1 MLTRVDRWDPFA
13 VVSLIEHISI
23 IAAAFALFSHL
34 GLELLFE
41 LKHFP
46 DSIEQITSYGGA
58 ALLHFGFILVHII
71 QSGVLKSPIIIPW
84 LLERMLMLRG
94 ILRGDIRAFKGNEKE
109 RAAYLERHSWRPGAE
124 MVTLSED
131 LKDAL
136 QQSREVLHVFGAKD
150 PLRHYNL
157 NRCCQLSKQEL
168 QHVCEIKSLG
178 GHHHT
183 HGFAAI
189 IADTIAHSVSMP
201 TFSIAWLLLT
211 LDKKVNPL
219 GVAWTA
225 EMSTLLLLACVIHVG
240 IQQSMKSWRIIEG
253 RPPKEASVRVQ
264 SSAQPLEQVPD

>member
-71 QSGVLKSPIIIPW
+71 QAGVLKWPIIIPW
-84 LLERMLMLRG
+84 LLKRILILRG
-94 ILRGDIRAFKGNEKE
+94 ILRGDIRAFEGNEKDI
-109 RAAYLERHSWRPGAE
+109 AAYLEGQGWRPGAQ
-124 MVTLSED
+124 MVTMTED

-136 QQSREVLHVFGAKD
+136 QQSREVHQAFGAKD
-150 PLRHYNL
+150 SLQHYDL
-157 NRCCQLSKQEL
+157 NECCQLLKDQL
-168 QHVCEIKSLG
+168 QHVCQIKSLG
-178 GHHHT
+178 GHHHA
-183 HGFAAI
+183 HSFAAI
-189 IADTIAHSVSMP
+189 TADIIAHSVSVP
-201 TFSIAWLLLT
+201 TFSIAWLLVT
-211 LDKKVNPL
+211 LDEKVNPL

-225 EMSTLLLLACVIHVG
+225 ELSTLLLLACVIHVS
-240 IQQSMKSWRIIEG
+240 IQQSVKSWRMIEG
-253 RPPKEASVRVQ
+253 RLPEGVSVRVE
-264 SSAQPLEQVPD
+264 SLSQPL